1 MFKYQIRGENIAI
14 TNSIREYAEKK
25 ISKLEKHFSTEI
37 TVHVNAKVYKDK
49 TAKTEVTF
57 LANGIIFRAEETTHD
72 LYESFDLVVEKLE
85 RQVHKMK
92 TKYQSSKVATKQL
105 FVEPIEEIDE
115 DDE

>member
-14 TNSIREYAEKK
+14 TDAIREYAEKK

-49 TAKTEVTF
+49 TAKAEVTF
-57 LANGIIFRAEETTHD
+57 LANGITFRAEETT
-72 LYESFDLVVEKLE
+72 VEKLE

>member
-1 MFKYQIRGENIAI
+1 MFKYQVRGENITITDAI
-14 TNSIREYAEKK
+14 RDYAEKK
-25 ISKLEKHFSTEI
+25 ISKLEKHFSAPI

-49 TAKTEVTF
+49 TAKAEVTF
-57 LANGIIFRAEETTHD
+57 LAKGITFRAEETTHD